1 MATGRV
7 RLVPPDA
14 TVPMVEP
21 GDVLVARNAGALWAP
36 IFPLATA
43 VILDEGALFQH
54 AMLTCREFRVPG
66 VIQTRHATAHLH
78 EGQIVTVDGTNGWV
92 LPGPE

>member
-1 MATGRV
+1 
-7 RLVPPDA
+7 
-14 TVPMVEP
+14 
-21 GDVLVARNAGALWAP
+21 
-36 IFPLATA
+36 TA

-66 VIQTRHATAHLH
+66 VIQTRHATTHLH